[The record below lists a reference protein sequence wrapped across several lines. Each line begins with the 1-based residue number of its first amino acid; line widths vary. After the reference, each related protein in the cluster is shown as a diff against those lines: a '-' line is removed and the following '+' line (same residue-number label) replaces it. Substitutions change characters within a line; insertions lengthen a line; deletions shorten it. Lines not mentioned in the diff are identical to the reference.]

1 MATDCIAQ
9 LTFRFQQN
17 SKAVV
22 AAFDMA
28 HASSDGGAVL
38 LKAIDSRLG
47 LTERLAVCASE
58 WRQPGKVQHSILE
71 LLRQRVFGLALGY
84 ADCNDAA
91 QLAHDPIHKLLL
103 DRDPLT
109 GAALS
114 SQPTLSRFENS
125 LRRADLYDM
134 ADALADTVIAT
145 HQHRLKGQRVRRIT
159 LDLDTTED
167 PTHGQQQFA
176 LFNGYYGTW
185 CYLPLLATLTFN
197 DEAPQYLVAALLR
210 PGTAAV
216 TPSAIGLLRRL
227 LAKLRAAFPTA
238 GLRVRL
244 DGGFTGEPLF
254 AFLEAAGVEY
264 VVGMAGNTRL
274 AKRVRRLQGRARMQA
289 KATGESV
296 QLFGDTRYQTRKWSR
311 KRRIV
316 MKAEVLRYPG
326 RAAKSNPRF
335 VVTNLPAR
343 SPGGGLRGL
352 RRPRR
357 HGEPRQGAEAR
368 AGTGPDQLL
377 ALPGQP
383 VPGPADGGHLRPVS
397 GAAAVRALHPRRRR
411 ASEHA
416 AGAAAQ
422 GRRLGRALR
431 PPHRAASADGVPLA
445 AAVAPTGA
453 GPRRHPL
460 TSPPPRC
467 GWDARGSG
475 VALAPPSA
483 RPREATTLPHSSR
496 LSGCGHHAHVQT
508 PRRAATRQSGR
519 FDAQWLHS

>member
-17 SKAVV
+17 SKPVV
-22 AAFDMA
+22 AAFDLA
-28 HASSDGGAVL
+28 HASSDGGAIL
-38 LKAIDSRLG
+38 LKAIDRRLG
-47 LTERLAVCASE
+47 LTERLAGCATE
-58 WRQPGKVQHSILE
+58 WRAPGKVQHSLLE

-84 ADCNDAA
+84 PDCNDAA
-91 QLAHDPIHKLLL
+91 RLAHDPIHKLLL

-109 GAALS
+109 GAALG

-125 LRRADLYDM
+125 VRRGDLYAM

-145 HQHRLKGQRVRRIT
+145 HQHRLKRQRVRRIT

-238 GLRVRL
+238 VLRVRL

-296 QLFGDTRYQTRKWSR
+296 QLFGDTRYRTRKWSR

-326 RAAKSNPRF
+326 RAPKNNPRF
-335 VVTNLPAR
+335 VVTNLPA
-343 SPGGGLRGL
+343 PPAAVYAGYAARGDMENRVKEL
-352 RRPRR
+352 KL
-357 HGEPRQGAEAR
+357 G
-368 AGTGPDQLL
+368 L
-377 ALPGQP
+377 ALDRTSCAHFRANQFR
-383 VPGPADGGHLRPVS
+383 VLLT
-397 GAAAVRALHPRRRR
+397 AAAYVLFQALQRHAPRIAGAVAQVSTLRERLLKVAVWVERSVRRIVLHLPTAFPWLHPWRQL
-411 ASEHA
+411 AQA
-416 AGAAAQ
+416 LGA
-422 GRRLGRALR
+422 
-431 PPHRAASADGVPLA
+431 
-445 AAVAPTGA
+445 
-453 GPRRHPL
+453 
-460 TSPPPRC
+460 
-467 GWDARGSG
+467 
-475 VALAPPSA
+475 
-483 RPREATTLPHSSR
+483 
-496 LSGCGHHAHVQT
+496 T
-508 PRRAATRQSGR
+508 P
-519 FDAQWLHS
+519 